1 MLLLLLLAV
10 VGVEGDDG
18 AGFAAPSLKISA
30 VPKRDPDDIFRETA
44 DKAAF

>member
-1 MLLLLLLAV
+1 MLLLLLLVV

-18 AGFAAPSLKISA
+18 AGFAAPSLKMSA
-30 VPKRDPDDIFRETA
+30 VPNRDPEDIFLETA